1 MNSNVILFEN
11 FVFIFMSFFK
21 TKWVILAIKKK
32 EWDETIYTFFSFE
45 YGKILIQKKKKIREK
60 PLDLGYVIQCEVVTH
75 DGKSIHKVK
84 NLKIKSQFLY
94 EQREFSTI
102 NEYLILI
109 ALIKKLTP
117 DGVTIPEIYKVLSSL
132 HKLKEI
138 SEEKIIL
145 WELKVLNIL
154 GLLKWEN
161 ENPLIQ
167 KLLKFID
174 QNSVDTVY
182 KLKWIDESLRKELK
196 SLVVY

>member
-1 MNSNVILFEN
+1 
-11 FVFIFMSFFK
+11 MSFFK
-21 TKWVILAIKKK
+21 TKWVILAVKKK

-60 PLDLGYVIQCEVVTH
+60 PLDIGYVIQCEVVTQ

-94 EQREFSTI
+94 EQREFRII
-102 NEYLILI
+102 NEYLTLI

-117 DGVTIPEIYKVLSSL
+117 DGVPIREIYKVISSL

-138 SEEKIIL
+138 SEENIIL
-145 WELKVLNIL
+145 WELKTLNIL

-174 QNSVDTVY
+174 QNSVDTIY
-182 KLKWIDESLRKELK
+182 KLRWIDESLRKELK
-196 SLVVY
+196 SLVVF